1 MILKVK
7 SLVST
12 TYLYPPQSK
21 YNNRLC
27 WLNAEMEERGKE
39 REKKR
44 VVSLQPT
51 WAQESRKSV
60 RQTSGPYINSEE
72 LTTIWV
78 D

>member
-27 WLNAEMEERGKE
+27 WLNAEVEERGEE
-39 REKKR
+39 REKKQ
-44 VVSLQPT
+44 VVNLQPA
-51 WAQESRKSV
+51 WAQESRNYV
-60 RQTSGPYINSEE
+60 R
-72 LTTIWV
+72 
-78 D
+78 